1 MSKTTT
7 DSRRDQIYR
16 AKQRKVDRFEFNSQ
30 VVSVFPDMIRRSIPG
45 YDTIIHLSG
54 VLAARHLTPGS
65 RCYDL
70 GCSLGAT
77 TASVLNSIGEMPV
90 SIESVDASGP
100 MIEEARILITDSRV
114 NFQVADIR
122 SLTFK
127 PASVVILN
135 FVLQFLPPEDRLTLL
150 NTVRNT
156 MTPDGLLIISEKIKF
171 TEEFDEIHTEFKRS
185 NCYSDLEIA
194 QKRQALE
201 RVMRIDSEHT
211 HLNRLYEA
219 GFRTPRRW
227 FQCLNWV
234 SFIAN
239 A

>member
-1 MSKTTT
+1 MSKTTV
-7 DSRRDQIYR
+7 DSLRDQIYR
-16 AKQRKVDRFEFNSQ
+16 TKQPKVDRFEFNSQ

-45 YDTIIHLSG
+45 YNTIIHLSG
-54 VLAARHLTPGS
+54 VLAAQYLTPGS

-77 TASVLNSIGEMPV
+77 TASVLDSIGEMPV
-90 SIESVDASGP
+90 NIESVDASGP
-100 MIEEARILITDSRV
+100 MIEEASNRITDSRV
-114 NFQVADIR
+114 HFQQADIR
-122 SLTFK
+122 KVSFR

-156 MTPDGLLIISEKIKF
+156 MNPDGLLILSEKVEF

-185 NCYSDLEIA
+185 NSYSDLEIA

-201 RVMRIDSEHT
+201 RVMQIDSEHT

-219 GFRTPRRW
+219 GFRKPRRW

>member
-1 MSKTTT
+1 MSKTTV
-7 DSRRDQIYR
+7 DSLRDQIYR
-16 AKQRKVDRFEFNSQ
+16 TKQPKVDRFEFNSQ

-54 VLAARHLTPGS
+54 VLAAQYLTPGS

-77 TASVLNSIGEMPV
+77 TASVLDSIGEMPV
-90 SIESVDASGP
+90 NIESVDASGP
-100 MIEEARILITDSRV
+100 MIEEASNRITDSRV
-114 NFQVADIR
+114 HFQQADIR
-122 SLTFK
+122 KVSFR

-135 FVLQFLPPEDRLTLL
+135 FVLQFLPPEDRFTLL

-156 MTPDGLLIISEKIKF
+156 MNPDGLFILSEKVEF

-185 NCYSDLEIA
+185 NSYSDLEIA

-201 RVMRIDSEHT
+201 RVMQIDSEHT

-219 GFRTPRRW
+219 GFRRPRRW

>member
-1 MSKTTT
+1 MSKTTA
-7 DSRRDQIYR
+7 DSLRDQIYR
-16 AKQRKVDRFEFNSQ
+16 TKQSQVDRFEFNSK

-54 VLAARHLTPGS
+54 VLAAQYLTPGS

-77 TASVLNSIGEMPV
+77 TASVLDSVGEMQV

-100 MIEEARILITDSRV
+100 MIKEAGSRIKDSRAH
-114 NFQVADIR
+114 FQQADIR
-122 SLTFK
+122 SLSFK

-135 FVLQFLPPEDRLTLL
+135 FVLQFLPPEDRLTVLG
-150 NTVRNT
+150 TVRRA
-156 MTPDGLLIISEKIKF
+156 MEPDGLLIVSEKVESA
-171 TEEFDEIHTEFKRS
+171 TEFDEFHTKFKRS
-185 NCYSDLEIA
+185 TGYSDLEIA

-201 RVMRIDSEHT
+201 RVMQIDSEHT
-211 HLNRLYEA
+211 HINRLYEA
-219 GFRTPRRW
+219 GFRNPRRW
-227 FQCLNWV
+227 FQCLNWI

>member
-1 MSKTTT
+1 MSKTTA
-7 DSRRDQIYR
+7 DSPRDQIYR
-16 AKQRKVDRFEFNSQ
+16 TKQSRVDRFEFNSQ

-54 VLAARHLTPGS
+54 VLAAQYLTPSS

-100 MIEEARILITDSRV
+100 MIEEARNRITDPRV
-114 NFQVADIR
+114 NFQEADIR
-122 SLTFK
+122 SLVFK

-135 FVLQFLPPEDRLTLL
+135 FVLQFLPPEDRLTVLT
-150 NTVRNT
+150 TVRHA
-156 MTPDGLLIISEKIKF
+156 MELDGLLIVSEKIKSDD
-171 TEEFDEIHTEFKRS
+171 EFDEFHTEFKRS
-185 NCYSDLEIA
+185 NSYSNLEIA

-201 RVMRIDSEHT
+201 RVMQIDSEHT

-219 GFRTPRRW
+219 GFRKPRRW
-227 FQCLNWV
+227 FQCLNWI

>member
-1 MSKTTT
+1 MSKTTV
-7 DSRRDQIYR
+7 DSLRDQIYR
-16 AKQRKVDRFEFNSQ
+16 AKQPKVDRFEFNSQ

-54 VLAARHLTPGS
+54 VLAAQYLTPGS

-77 TASVLNSIGEMPV
+77 TASVLDSIGEMPV
-90 SIESVDASGP
+90 NIESVDASGP
-100 MIEEARILITDSRV
+100 MIEEASNRITDSRV
-114 NFQVADIR
+114 HFQQADIR
-122 SLTFK
+122 KVSFR

-135 FVLQFLPPEDRLTLL
+135 FVLQFLPPEDRFTLL

-156 MTPDGLLIISEKIKF
+156 MNPDGLLIISEKVEF

-185 NCYSDLEIA
+185 NSYSDLEIA

-201 RVMRIDSEHT
+201 RVMQIDSEHT

-219 GFRTPRRW
+219 GFRRPRRW

>member
-1 MSKTTT
+1 MSKTTA
-7 DSRRDQIYR
+7 DSLRDQIYR
-16 AKQRKVDRFEFNSQ
+16 TKQPKVDRFEFNSQ

-54 VLAARHLTPGS
+54 VLAAQYLTPGS

-77 TASVLNSIGEMPV
+77 TASVLDSIGEMPV
-90 SIESVDASGP
+90 MIESVDASGP
-100 MIEEARILITDSRV
+100 MIEEASNRITDSRV
-114 NFQVADIR
+114 HFQQTDIR
-122 SLTFK
+122 KVSFR

-135 FVLQFLPPEDRLTLL
+135 FVLQFLPPEDRFTLL

-156 MTPDGLLIISEKIKF
+156 MNPDGLLILSEKVEF

-185 NCYSDLEIA
+185 NSYSDLEIA

-201 RVMRIDSEHT
+201 CVM
-211 HLNRLYEA
+211 
-219 GFRTPRRW
+219 
-227 FQCLNWV
+227 
-234 SFIAN
+234 
-239 A
+239 